1 MTTAPDLNVTF
12 YDHLQPKATAGVYTV
27 SMKHRLTVNGDPVET
42 DGARLPEVADRYEIR
57 AAQFV
62 LDPAWVHASYPPAD
76 AAGLYTHV
84 LPHITLNRAILPWER
99 ELQGRGVVARA
110 AWLALLV
117 FAEGEVL
124 DDPDAEG
131 AFSQRTVRELL
142 QPGPGLLG
150 PRLSGELDESVEC
163 RTIDVPAAV
172 FTAVV
177 PREDE
182 LLQLAHV
189 RDVRTAPQRRD
200 NGEIL
205 TEGDYAV
212 LAANRFPRAE
222 GRYAVHLVSL
232 EGWIGRLE
240 SLPGGT
246 QHVRLCTLWSWS
258 FTNDPDGS
266 LNPAKLL
273 ANLVEPAAED
283 REELALRLRPAA
295 TGQAASP
302 EEEYARERL
311 HHGYTAVPYRT
322 LSGEHTYAWYRGP
335 LTPLTAP
342 TVPWTDDEAE
352 ADSAGPYTT
361 ADHALIYDREHGLF
375 DVSYAAAW
383 TLGRTIALA
392 DPDYSAEVIEARREM
407 ANRAATLSALSADRR
422 RALHD
427 PDALPASTALRELAD
442 AGFGRGLVRALKAP
456 LAPEPRRS
464 RAARPTRREA
474 PALLA
479 DARTRQ
485 SLSSVAAARTP
496 TAAAWLERL
505 GLLRGVPFNHLVPD
519 PRMLPPESLRLF
531 RVDPGWIK
539 ALVAGASDVGAHTSI
554 DRDLDEVLRA
564 RLTRTLGTGEPV
576 AGLLMNSELV
586 RAWPV
591 FDILATT
598 GTDQTPV
605 NELRRDHLA
614 PDVLLVLW
622 DEVPDRIA
630 IREPGQGIHFG
641 INDQHRINL
650 RHLDGDTIGERTGD
664 QFPATGAPD
673 IFAAHLRDPLVP
685 GRAEADVLDLR
696 SLLPALKSA
705 LALAA
710 DPTPAQFAL
719 ELVNAPLEQ
728 LLLPAN
734 NA

>member
-1 MTTAPDLNVTF
+1 MTTTPELNVTF

-27 SMKHRLTVNGDPVET
+27 TMNHRLTLNGSPVDT
-42 DGARLPEVADRYEIR
+42 AGAQLPQVADRYEIR
-57 AAQFV
+57 VAQFT
-62 LDPAWVHASYPPAD
+62 LDPTFVHASYPPAD
-76 AAGLYTHV
+76 AAGLYTYV
-84 LPHITLNRAILPWER
+84 LPHITLTRAILPWER
-99 ELQGRGVVARA
+99 ELQGRAPRA
-110 AWLALLV
+110 PWLALLV

-124 DDPDAEG
+124 DDPTAEG
-131 AFSQRTVRELL
+131 AFTQRTVGELRR
-142 QPGPGLLG
+142 PGSGLLG
-150 PRLSGELDESVEC
+150 PELSGELDESVQC
-163 RTIDVPAAV
+163 RTIDVPTDV
-172 FTAVV
+172 FTAIV

-189 RDVRTAPQRRD
+189 RDVKTAPQRRD

-205 TEGDYAV
+205 REGEYAV

-232 EGWIGRLE
+232 EGWIGRLAPGA
-240 SLPGGT
+240 LPADAV
-246 QHVRLCTLWSWS
+246 VRLCTLWSWS

-266 LNPAKLL
+266 LNPGELL
-273 ANLVEPAAED
+273 ADLVAPGAD
-283 REELALRLRPAA
+283 HRENLALRLTPDTAGR
-295 TGQAASP
+295 AASP
-302 EEEYARERL
+302 EEEHARERL

-335 LTPLTAP
+335 FTPLTAP
-342 TVPWTDDEAE
+342 DVPRTE
-352 ADSAGPYTT
+352 ADGPYTT
-361 ADHALIYDREHGLF
+361 ADHALIYDPEHGLF

-392 DPDYSAEVIEARREM
+392 DPEYSAEVIEARREL
-407 ANRAATLSALSADRR
+407 ANRSATLSALSMDRE

-427 PDALPASTALRELAD
+427 PDALPAGTALRELAG
-442 AGFGRGLVRALKAP
+442 ARFGRDLVGALKAP
-456 LAPEPRRS
+456 LAAETRRS
-464 RAARPTRREA
+464 RLAPPARREA

-485 SLSSVAAARTP
+485 SLSAVAEASTP
-496 TAAAWLERL
+496 TASAWMERL

-531 RVDPGWIK
+531 RLDPGWIR
-539 ALVAGASDVGAHTSI
+539 ALVAGASDVGAHTSV

-564 RLTRTLGTGEPV
+564 RLTRSLGTTEPV

-591 FDILATT
+591 FDILASR
-598 GTDQTPV
+598 GTDHAPV

-622 DEVPDRIA
+622 DDLPDRIA
-630 IREPGQGIHFG
+630 IREPSQGIHFG
-641 INDQHRINL
+641 ISAAKRINL
-650 RHLDGDTIGERTGD
+650 RHLDGDQIGERTGE
-664 QFPATGAPD
+664 QFPAAGPD
-673 IFAAHLRDPLVP
+673 LFDTHLRPARGSAQP
-685 GRAEADVLDLR
+685 DVLDLR
-696 SLLPALKSA
+696 GLLPALKTA
-705 LALAA
+705 LRLTA

>member
-27 SMKHRLTVNGDPVET
+27 TMNHRLTLNGSPVDTE
-42 DGARLPEVADRYEIR
+42 GAQLPRVADRYEVR
-57 AAQFV
+57 VAQFT
-62 LDPAWVHASYPPAD
+62 LDPTFVHASYPPAD
-76 AAGLYTHV
+76 AAGLYTYV

-99 ELQGRGVVARA
+99 ELQGRATRA
-110 AWLALLV
+110 PWLALLV

-124 DDPDAEG
+124 DDPTAEG
-131 AFSQRTVRELL
+131 AFTQRTVGELRS
-142 QPGPGLLG
+142 PGPGLHG
-150 PRLSGELDESVEC
+150 PELSGELDESVQC

-172 FTAVV
+172 FTAIV

-182 LLQLAHV
+182 LFHLAHV
-189 RDVRTAPQRRD
+189 RDVKTAPQRRD
-200 NGEIL
+200 DGEIL
-205 TEGDYAV
+205 RDGEYAV

-232 EGWIGRLE
+232 EGWIGRLAPGT
-240 SLPGGT
+240 LPADDA
-246 QHVRLCTLWSWS
+246 VRLCTLWSWS

-266 LNPAKLL
+266 LNPGKLL
-273 ANLVEPAAED
+273 ADLVAPGAD
-283 REELALRLRPAA
+283 HREHLALRLRPDA
-295 TGQAASP
+295 TGRAASPEDRAASP
-302 EEEYARERL
+302 EEEHARERL

-335 LTPLTAP
+335 FTPLTAP
-342 TVPWTDDEAE
+342 DVPRAEDD
-352 ADSAGPYTT
+352 GPYTT
-361 ADHALIYDREHGLF
+361 ADHALIYDPEHGLF

-392 DPDYSAEVIEARREM
+392 DPDYSAEVVETRREL
-407 ANRAATLSALSADRR
+407 ANRAATLSALSADRD

-427 PDALPASTALRELAD
+427 PDALPAATALRELAD
-442 AGFGRGLVRALKAP
+442 AGFGRGLVGALKAP
-456 LAPEPRRS
+456 LAPEARRS
-464 RAARPTRREA
+464 RLAPPARREA

-479 DARTRQ
+479 DPRTRR
-485 SLSSVAAARTP
+485 SLSAVAEARTP
-496 TAAAWLERL
+496 TASAWMERL

-531 RVDPGWIK
+531 RLDPGWIR
-539 ALVAGASDVGAHTSI
+539 ALVAGASDIGAHTSV

-564 RLTRTLGTGEPV
+564 RLTRSLGATEPV

-591 FDILATT
+591 FDILASR
-598 GTDQTPV
+598 GPGQVPV
-605 NELRRDHLA
+605 KELRRDHLA

-622 DEVPDRIA
+622 DGLPDRIA

-641 INDQHRINL
+641 VSAAKRINL
-650 RHLDGDTIGERTGD
+650 RHLTGD
-664 QFPATGAPD
+664 KLGEHTGEQFPATNGPD
-673 IFAAHLRDPLVP
+673 LFDAHLRPAR
-685 GRAEADVLDLR
+685 GSAERDVLDLR
-696 SLLPALKSA
+696 GLLPALRTA
-705 LALAA
+705 LRLTA